1 MLCARTLPRDNRFIT
16 PEHRVANIHPQKRKL
31 NSYQKEPAYLLKLS
45 GWPCGPLRTVMPEVP
60 VEPALLGAGLVW
72 LSDSCS
78 VWNSVVLIATQSL
91 HPGMQTW
98 SNRRIGRMRSEGK
111 GKAI

>member
-1 MLCARTLPRDNRFIT
+1 MP
-16 PEHRVANIHPQKRKL
+16 PQKRKL
-31 NSYQKEPAYLLKLS
+31 NRYQKEPAYLLKLS

-72 LSDSCS
+72 LSDSWS

-91 HPGMQTW
+91 HPG
-98 SNRRIGRMRSEGK
+98 IADLVKSENWGGDALRWK

>member
-1 MLCARTLPRDNRFIT
+1 MLCARTLPRDNPFIT
-16 PEHRVANIHPQKRKL
+16 PDTVLPISPPKEKL
-31 NSYQKEPAYLLKLS
+31 NRYQKKPAYLLKLS

-72 LSDSCS
+72 LSDSWS
-78 VWNSVVLIATQSL
+78 VWNSVVLIATVSPSRNVDL
-91 HPGMQTW
+91 VK
-98 SNRRIGRMRSEGK
+98 SENWGDALGGE

>member
-1 MLCARTLPRDNRFIT
+1 MLCARTLPRDNPFIT
-16 PEHRVANIHPQKRKL
+16 PEHRVANIPPKRKL
-31 NSYQKEPAYLLKLS
+31 NRYQKEPAYLLKLS

-72 LSDSCS
+72 LSDSWS

-98 SNRRIGRMRSEGK
+98 SNRRIGGDALGGG